1 MVLMGAR
8 PAARLVHGDLW
19 HMDRL
24 FRGIAMARASWAV
37 LRQDRELMVFPAVS
51 FLLTVLVSIG
61 FIVPFW
67 GSGMLG
73 DLAEGQVDLVMIVVG
88 FLYYLTTY
96 TVVIFCN
103 VAVVAG
109 ALIRLEGGEPTL
121 GDGFTVAFDR
131 LPAIIGYAA
140 IAATVGMVLRYLAER
155 TGLIGRLVL
164 GGLGVA
170 WSLATFLVA
179 PVLVVE
185 KVGPVQAITRSA
197 SLLRTT
203 WGEQVA
209 GNVGIGL
216 VFGLASV
223 AVMIVAGLLFGL
235 TVDTSAILAAFVVV
249 VAVVAIAAL
258 ALLGT
263 TLQAVFTASVYRYA
277 VTGDGGGMFPKDVF
291 EGSVGSV

>member
-1 MVLMGAR
+1 
-8 PAARLVHGDLW
+8 
-19 HMDRL
+19 MDRL
-24 FRGIAMARASWAV
+24 FRGIAMARVSWGV

-61 FIVPFW
+61 FLVPFW

-73 DLAEGQVDLVMIVVG
+73 ELAEGQVDLVMVVVG

-96 TVVIFCN
+96 SVVIFCN

-121 GDGFTVAFDR
+121 GDGFSAAFDR
-131 LPAIIGYAA
+131 LPAIVGYAA
-140 IAATVGMVLRYLAER
+140 IAATVGMVLRYLSER
-155 TGLIGRLVL
+155 TGLLGRLVL

-223 AVMIVAGLLFGL
+223 AVAIVAGLLFGL
-235 TVDTSAILAAFVVV
+235 TVDASAIIAALVIV
-249 VAVVAIAAL
+249 VAVVAIATL

-277 VTGDGGGMFPKDVF
+277 VTGDGGSMFPRDVL
-291 EGSVGSV
+291 EGAPSGA